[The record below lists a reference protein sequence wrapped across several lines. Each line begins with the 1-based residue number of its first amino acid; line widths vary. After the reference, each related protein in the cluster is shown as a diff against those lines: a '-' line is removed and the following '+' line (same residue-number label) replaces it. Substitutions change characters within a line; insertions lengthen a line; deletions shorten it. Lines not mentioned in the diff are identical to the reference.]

1 MLREIWTA
9 SCPLCPRKRI
19 SISAVSMSGKCQ
31 KRASIF
37 VRTHQLAGLEAID
50 PAKSC
55 ACISSW
61 RRCVVSENVIAVFCR
76 RVAGKALFVQRLIAR
91 FAVREVG
98 ESPAAGCG
106 VLF

>member
-61 RRCVVSENVIAVFCR
+61 RRCVVSENVVAILR
-76 RVAGKALFVQRLIAR
+76 RLMAGEAFFVQRLVAR
-91 FAVREVG
+91 LAVREVG
-98 ESPAAGCG
+98 ESPAAGRG